1 MTKRKRYDGEL
12 QHLRNLEDK
21 IDNSGVGR
29 EIKAILEALNT
40 PLEERYKEKI
50 TALEGLGTWWSVQLG
65 EARKEIKGL
74 KADNQAELEVSE
86 ALRGKL
92 KKARDEVGSL
102 QDEREELQCTLAT
115 HKKAVE
121 AQKGRI
127 KELVIRAQ
135 KAERGL
141 EGEETPDF
149 PPIPMESAE
158 DAETRRMNEELKMAE
173 DRDCPPG
180 GYEQGPDELRD

>member
-50 TALEGLGTWWSVQLG
+50 KALEGLGTWWSVELG

-92 KKARDEVGSL
+92 KKARDE
-102 QDEREELQCTLAT
+102 LAT

-121 AQKGRI
+121 AQKERI

-135 KAERGL
+135 KAE
-141 EGEETPDF
+141 
-149 PPIPMESAE
+149 
-158 DAETRRMNEELKMAE
+158 K
-173 DRDCPPG
+173 G
-180 GYEQGPDELRD
+180 GTSYWDYDSSGF

>member
-21 IDNSGVGR
+21 IENSGVGR

-50 TALEGLGTWWSVQLG
+50 TALEGLGTWWSVELG

-92 KKARDEVGSL
+92 KKARDEL
-102 QDEREELQCTLAT
+102 TT
-115 HKKAVE
+115 YKKAVE
-121 AQKGRI
+121 AQVERI

-135 KAERGL
+135 EAERK
-141 EGEETPDF
+141 D
-149 PPIPMESAE
+149 
-158 DAETRRMNEELKMAE
+158 N
-173 DRDCPPG
+173 
-180 GYEQGPDELRD
+180 